1 MIEKETRVII
11 FSGKRNNWRQ
21 WSKKSLVVAEK
32 REYPSILE
40 KDPEELTIKRDNQKN
55 INSLVYQNLML
66 TTTEDVSF
74 GLINEAISTT
84 NPEED
89 ACIVRVSW
97 CSCLRIRW
105 MLLESSWCASSQDQD
120 WRRITKIQTHEY
132 LNSSWRGWGS
142 RRWDP
147 TLMTNIW

>member
-1 MIEKETRVII
+1 M
-11 FSGKRNNWRQ
+11 
-21 WSKKSLVVAEK
+21 VAEK

-66 TTTEDVSF
+66 TTTEDVTF

-89 ACIVRVSW
+89 ACIVRVS
-97 CSCLRIRW
+97 
-105 MLLESSWCASSQDQD
+105 
-120 WRRITKIQTHEY
+120 
-132 LNSSWRGWGS
+132 
-142 RRWDP
+142 
-147 TLMTNIW
+147 